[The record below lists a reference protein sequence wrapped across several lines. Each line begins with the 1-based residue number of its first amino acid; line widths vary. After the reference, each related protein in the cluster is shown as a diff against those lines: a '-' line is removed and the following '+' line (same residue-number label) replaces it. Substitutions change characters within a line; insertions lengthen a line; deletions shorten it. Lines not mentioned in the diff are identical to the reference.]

1 VSNSS
6 SNPTALSA
14 TPRAKKHQ
22 ASLDRECPD
31 CHYAKYP
38 NSGLCTNP
46 ECPQYHRS
54 NRAMTSDELL
64 REFEPPRLFP
74 GRKWGRW
81 VLDTERLVLVL
92 DGEGQV
98 RGDGSGVTVGTPR
111 YVAFIGK
118 YELDLEQVSDS
129 AGLLDMLFQVAR
141 KGWATARVTR
151 DLLSAIESIFRPQRN
166 LCSGGCSKTISSPKD
181 FLRNRFATAGV
192 AS

>member
-1 VSNSS
+1 MS
-6 SNPTALSA
+6 PLSTNLSPA
-14 TPRAKKHQ
+14 SARIKKKA
-22 ASLDRECPD
+22 ASLRSECPN
-31 CHYAKYP
+31 CRYAHYP
-38 NSGLCTNP
+38 NSGLCTNH
-46 ECPQYHRS
+46 ECPRSHRPGP
-54 NRAMTSDELL
+54 AALTSDQLL
-64 REFEPPRLFP
+64 HEFAPPRLFP

-141 KGWATARVTR
+141 KSWATARVTR

-166 LCSGGCSKTISSPKD
+166 LCSGGGSKTISNPRD